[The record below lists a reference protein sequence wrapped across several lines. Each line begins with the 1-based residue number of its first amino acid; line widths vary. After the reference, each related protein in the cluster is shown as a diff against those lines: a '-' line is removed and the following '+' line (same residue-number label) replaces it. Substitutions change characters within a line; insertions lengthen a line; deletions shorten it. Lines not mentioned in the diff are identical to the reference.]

1 MLTINRI
8 NFLSGKTIMAWTLHL
23 STSNKRKE
31 KTNDSEKANLIS
43 FVSAVPL
50 GKINMNKEGEN
61 K

>member
-1 MLTINRI
+1 
-8 NFLSGKTIMAWTLHL
+8 MAWTLHL
-23 STSNKRKE
+23 STNNRRKE